1 MNQYITL
8 YRRCGLLFGSYIA
21 GINLYNIPPNTIK
34 SNKQIFS
41 KYISVSLIKGVIYGT
56 FFPLSIIAI
65 YGDNRKYNSLF
76 YNRHFIPCSSYFIN
90 KPH

>member
-21 GINLYNIPPNTIK
+21 GINLYNIPK
-34 SNKQIFS
+34 SNG
-41 KYISVSLIKGVIYGT
+41 KYISVSIMKGIIYGT

-76 YNRHFIPCSSYFIN
+76 YNRHFIPCSSYFID
-90 KPH
+90 KP